1 MKRIILNPEDIQSW
15 MRDSWGLYASD
26 YVNEKLLR
34 LWINHLI
41 EYKVECDGIRI
52 YQGSRMSEAIDAW
65 EGVI

>member
-1 MKRIILNPEDIQSW
+1 MKRIVLNPEDIQAW

-26 YVNEKLLR
+26 YVNDKLLR

-65 EGVI
+65 EHVI